1 MQNKHLFSLLT
12 FTMLASCTV
21 GPDYERPQ
29 FYPDAEVAK
38 NLKLEQ
44 AEASPVGQDWYKQ
57 FNDPAL
63 NRLIERAWAAS
74 PNVRIAVHKLRE
86 ARYGLLRSN
95 VQSFPMLDINAGY
108 NYDRSSRDI
117 GFR

>member
-1 MQNKHLFSLLT
+1 MQNKHLFSLLA

-44 AEASPVGQDWYKQ
+44 AEASPVGQDWYK
-57 FNDPAL
+57 
-63 NRLIERAWAAS
+63 
-74 PNVRIAVHKLRE
+74 
-86 ARYGLLRSN
+86 
-95 VQSFPMLDINAGY
+95 
-108 NYDRSSRDI
+108 
-117 GFR
+117 